1 MWTVVHNIHEGA
13 PHMNFFKRIC
23 LFFFGAA
30 GIIALLALSLPW
42 VGPWTKLAVSMLAQE
57 WYFIMV
63 EAVVCITAF
72 GLLFSLLYAIFAPRN
87 AKTVL
92 VSKSGSDQVTVA
104 TAAISSQA
112 THIIEADGDYH
123 AERVNVSARRGRVNV
138 MARVRPV
145 YAVNVTVEGQRL
157 HDALVSGLSEICG
170 DAVGRVNIEF
180 TQPDSLDP
188 KPDYSSVDSSYS
200 NSYSSDYSSS
210 YSSASYEPLPE
221 QSSKPLDAPYEITVH
236 MGSSSTPSGAE
247 SDTKSSGEEG

>member
-1 MWTVVHNIHEGA
+1 MWTVVHNIREGA

-112 THIIEADGDYH
+112 NHIIEADGDYH
-123 AERVNVSARRGRVNV
+123 AERVRVSARRGRVNV
-138 MARVRPV
+138 SARVRPV

-188 KPDYSSVDSSYS
+188 KPDYSSAESSYS
-200 NSYSSDYSSS
+200 GSYTSDYSSS
-210 YSSASYEPLPE
+210 YPSASYEALPS
-221 QSSKPLDAPYEITVH
+221 QSSRPSESSYEITVP
-236 MGSSSTPSGAE
+236 MGGSPSHSE
-247 SDTKSSGEEG
+247 PEPEEKSDGEEE